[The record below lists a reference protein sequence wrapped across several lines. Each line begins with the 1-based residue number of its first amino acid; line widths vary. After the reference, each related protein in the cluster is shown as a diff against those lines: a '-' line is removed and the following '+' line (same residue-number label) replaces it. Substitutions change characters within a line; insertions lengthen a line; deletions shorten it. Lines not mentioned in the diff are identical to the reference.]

1 MNYTDSQ
8 KTIQY
13 IVLSSVLAAFIAV
26 GAWLRIEL
34 PFSPVPITLQTLF
47 VLLAGILLPPAW
59 ASASLA
65 LYLFAGIIGL
75 PVFAGGTGGFAV
87 IMGPS
92 GGFLIGFF
100 FAALVV
106 SLLSGYGRKQ
116 IHRQKDKQKDQQ
128 ADQQTTRT
136 VRLPALF
143 FIDIGALIVGTLII
157 YAWGYPWIIN
167 VLEWDWR
174 LGLARAVV
182 PYLPGD
188 ILKIIAAAL
197 LTVPARRIILRNV

>member
-1 MNYTDSQ
+1 MNHTDSQ

-59 ASASLA
+59 ASASIA

-116 IHRQKDKQKDQQ
+116 T
-128 ADQQTTRT
+128 A
-136 VRLPALF
+136 RLPALF
-143 FIDIGALIVGTLII
+143 FIDIGALIVGTFII
-157 YAWGYPWIIN
+157 YAWGYPWIIY

-174 LGLARAVV
+174 LGLVRAVV

-197 LTVPARRIILRNV
+197 LTVPARRIILRNA